1 MSKKLGERLVEA
13 GLISAAAVDQA
24 LEQQR
29 LTGHRLGDCLV
40 EMGFLPEATLLRFL
54 ASEFKTRYV
63 SAEKLARAQIPTE
76 LLDRVPVRMAE
87 ASLFLPLAVDNERR
101 ILSIVAA
108 EPQNED
114 LLREIALVAE
124 VDEVFAYVGLR
135 SVIYAGI
142 QKHYYGDT
150 TAFQQLATGALR
162 APVAARTDLASIAQ
176 AYEASGSNRTAPPP
190 VRLRLRGESSQA
202 RLPHTVVRGKRESAS
217 ALVSSRGAV
226 GENDYL
232 ETLRILVDQLEKDRG
247 DLRGHSAQL
256 ARQCAL
262 VALRMALPAREV
274 ACVALA
280 AFVHDLGKGA
290 VHLTLAGTARNPEWK
305 AQAKQLVRAPLQLFE
320 SVHLPAQANSALA
333 QMYEAFDG
341 SGTPQG
347 VRGED
352 IAVGA
357 RILAAVDGYLDLTR
371 NSANAFGR
379 RFTRDQALNHL
390 AEQAGVLYDP
400 RVVQT
405 LEQLLSG
412 ELLRRRLDADGRMVL
427 LAEPDTATR
436 DVLAQALEQRGL
448 VVQACSSLETVADA
462 ALAGEGDVWILSA
475 AFGAADLLDLV
486 GQVRAQ
492 PALAGL
498 PVVITGEPEASLR
511 ERLLQVGATVV
522 VPTESPSEVA
532 FRVSELFQD
541 RVTHGGPA
549 HTVWGT
555 FEELGTREVLRVL
568 GEGRKSGRLTLRDE
582 LSEGYVQLERGRV
595 TYAALDERRG
605 EDALGALLKA
615 RTAEFNYEPDALLL
629 EVPQLDTDV
638 ELVLRAVE
646 A

>member
-13 GLISAAAVDQA
+13 GLISGAAVEQA
-24 LEQQR
+24 LEQQG

-87 ASLFLPLAVDNERR
+87 SHLFLPLAVDNERR
-101 ILSIVAA
+101 ILSVVAA
-108 EPQNED
+108 EPQNEE

-150 TAFQQLATGALR
+150 TAFQQLASGVLR
-162 APVAARTDLASIAQ
+162 APPAARTDLSGIAQ

-190 VRLRLRGESSQA
+190 VRLRLRGESSQV

-280 AFVHDLGKGA
+280 AFLHDVGKGPP
-290 VHLTLAGTARNPEWK
+290 HLTLAGTSRNPEWK
-305 AQAKQLVRAPLQLFE
+305 AQAKERVRAPLVMFE
-320 SVHLPAQANSALA
+320 SVHLPAQANATLA
-333 QMYEAFDG
+333 QQYEAFDG

-357 RILAAVDGYLDLTR
+357 RILAAVDSYLDLTR
-371 NSANAFGR
+371 NGANGHGR
-379 RFTRDQALNHL
+379 RFTRDQALNHM

-400 RVVQT
+400 RVIQT

-427 LAEPDTATR
+427 LAEPEAGTR
-436 DVLAQALEQRGL
+436 EALVQALEQRSL
-448 VVQACSSLETVADA
+448 VVQACSTLETVADA
-462 ALAGEGDVWILSA
+462 ALGGEGDVWVLSA
-475 AFGAADLLDLV
+475 TFVPAELLDLV
-486 GQVRAQ
+486 TQLRAQ

-498 PVVITGEPEASLR
+498 PVVITGEPDATLR
-511 ERLLQVGATVV
+511 ERLLQAGATVV
-522 VPTESPSEVA
+522 VPAQSVAEVA
-532 FRVSELFQD
+532 FRVAELFQE
-541 RVTHGGPA
+541 RIANGGPA
-549 HTVWGT
+549 HPVWGT
-555 FEELGTREVLRVL
+555 FEELGTRELLKVL
-568 GEGRKSGRLTLRDE
+568 GGGRKSGRLTVRDE
-582 LSEGYVQLERGRV
+582 EEEGFLQLERGRV
-595 TYAALDERRG
+595 TFAALGERRG
-605 EDALGALLKA
+605 EEALGALLKNSN
-615 RTAEFNYEPDALLL
+615 AEFTYDADSLLVEL
-629 EVPQLDTDV
+629 PQLDTDV
-638 ELVLRAVE
+638 ELVLRALE

>member
-13 GLISAAAVDQA
+13 GLISAAAVNQA

-87 ASLFLPLAVDNERR
+87 SSLFLPLAVDNERR

-150 TAFQQLATGALR
+150 TAFQQLATGVLR
-162 APVAARTDLASIAQ
+162 APVAARTDLAGIAQ

-232 ETLRILVDQLEKDRG
+232 ETLRVLVDLLEKDKG
-247 DLRGHSAQL
+247 ELRGHSAQL

-262 VALRMALPAREV
+262 VALRMALPARDV

-280 AFVHDLGKGA
+280 AFLHDLGKGPL
-290 VHLTLAGTARNPEWK
+290 HLTLAGTARNPEWK
-305 AQAKQLVRAPLQLFE
+305 AQAKQQVRMPLQMFE
-320 SVHLPAQANSALA
+320 SVHLPAQANSTLA
-333 QMYEAFDG
+333 QIFEAFDG

-347 VRGED
+347 VRGDD
-352 IAVGA
+352 IAIGA
-357 RILAAVDGYLDLTR
+357 RILAAVDSYLDLTR
-371 NSANAFGR
+371 NSANAYGR
-379 RFTRDQALNHL
+379 RYTRDQALNHM

-412 ELLRRRLDADGRMVL
+412 ELLRRRLEADGRMVL
-427 LAEPDTATR
+427 LAEPDAPTR
-436 DVLAQALEQRGL
+436 DALVQALEQRGL
-448 VVQACSSLETVADA
+448 VVQACSTLETVADA
-462 ALAGEGDVWILSA
+462 ALAGDGDVWVLSA
-475 AFGAADLLDLV
+475 AFGPADLLDVVAHL
-486 GQVRAQ
+486 RSQ

-498 PVVITGEPEASLR
+498 PVVITGEPEAGLR
-511 ERLLQVGATVV
+511 ERFLQAGVTVV
-522 VPTESPSEVA
+522 VPAGNSTEVA

-541 RVTHGGPA
+541 RVAHGGPA
-549 HTVWGT
+549 HSVWGT
-555 FEELGTREVLRVL
+555 FEELATRDVLRTL
-568 GEGRKSGRLTLRDE
+568 GAGRKSGRLTLRDDAT
-582 LSEGYVQLERGRV
+582 EGFLQLERGRV
-595 TYAALDERRG
+595 TFAALDERRG
-605 EDALGALLKA
+605 EEALGALLKVHS
-615 RTAEFNYEPDALLL
+615 AEFTYDADALLL

-638 ELVLRAVE
+638 ELVLRALE

>member
-202 RLPHTVVRGKRESAS
+202 KLPHTGVRRRESAS

-256 ARQCAL
+256 ARQCSL

-280 AFVHDLGKGA
+280 AFVHDLGKGPL
-290 VHLTLAGTARNPEWK
+290 HLTLSGTSRNPEWK
-305 AQAKQLVRAPLQLFE
+305 AQAKQLVRAPLQIFE
-320 SVHLPAQANSALA
+320 SVHLPAQANTALA
-333 QMYEAFDG
+333 QLYEAFDG

-352 IAVGA
+352 IAIGA
-357 RILAAVDGYLDLTR
+357 RILAAVDSYLDLTR
-371 NSANAFGR
+371 NAANAHGR
-379 RFTRDQALNHL
+379 RFTREQALNHL

-427 LAEPDTATR
+427 LAEPAAATR

-448 VVQACSSLETVADA
+448 VVQACSTLETVADA

-475 AFGAADLLDLV
+475 AFGPADLLDLV
-486 GQVRAQ
+486 SQVRAQ

-498 PVVITGEPEASLR
+498 PLVITGDPDAGFR
-511 ERLLQVGATVV
+511 ERLLQAGATVV
-522 VPTESPSEVA
+522 VPAQSASEVA
-532 FRVSELFQD
+532 FRVAELFVD

-549 HTVWGT
+549 HAVWGT
-555 FEELGTREVLRVL
+555 FEELDTREVLRVL
-568 GEGRKSGRLTLRDE
+568 GDGRKSGRLTLREDH
-582 LSEGYVQLERGRV
+582 SEGFLHLERGRV
-595 TYAALDERRG
+595 TYAALAERRG

-615 RTAEFNYEPDALLL
+615 RSAEFNYEPDSLLL

-638 ELVLRAVE
+638 ELVLRALE

>member
-87 ASLFLPLAVDNERR
+87 SSLFLPLAVDNERR

-202 RLPHTVVRGKRESAS
+202 KLPHTGVRRRESAS

-256 ARQCAL
+256 ARQCSL

-280 AFVHDLGKGA
+280 AFVHDLGKGPL
-290 VHLTLAGTARNPEWK
+290 HLTLAGTSRNPEWK
-305 AQAKQLVRAPLQLFE
+305 AQAKQLVRAPLQIFE
-320 SVHLPAQANSALA
+320 SVHLPAQANTALA
-333 QMYEAFDG
+333 QLYEAFDG

-347 VRGED
+347 VKGED
-352 IAVGA
+352 IAIGA
-357 RILAAVDGYLDLTR
+357 RILAAVDSYLDLTR
-371 NSANAFGR
+371 NSANAHGR

-400 RVVQT
+400 RVV
-405 LEQLLSG
+405 
-412 ELLRRRLDADGRMVL
+412 
-427 LAEPDTATR
+427 
-436 DVLAQALEQRGL
+436 
-448 VVQACSSLETVADA
+448 
-462 ALAGEGDVWILSA
+462 
-475 AFGAADLLDLV
+475 
-486 GQVRAQ
+486 
-492 PALAGL
+492 
-498 PVVITGEPEASLR
+498 
-511 ERLLQVGATVV
+511 
-522 VPTESPSEVA
+522 
-532 FRVSELFQD
+532 
-541 RVTHGGPA
+541 
-549 HTVWGT
+549 
-555 FEELGTREVLRVL
+555 
-568 GEGRKSGRLTLRDE
+568 
-582 LSEGYVQLERGRV
+582 
-595 TYAALDERRG
+595 
-605 EDALGALLKA
+605 
-615 RTAEFNYEPDALLL
+615 
-629 EVPQLDTDV
+629 
-638 ELVLRAVE
+638 
-646 A
+646 